1 MTARVSDG
9 YGSRN
14 RSCTQPI
21 DDIAIVES
29 QGTESA
35 GRRERADELVARD
48 AHRRSL
54 QGDRV
59 DTRDTTWQIQELP
72 RRIHLQ
78 RSQHEKERQ
87 LLVAPRVVRD
97 AITSV
102 QHR

>member
-1 MTARVSDG
+1 MTTRIGDG
-9 YGSRN
+9 YGCRN
-14 RSCTQPI
+14 RSRTQPI

-48 AHRRSL
+48 ARRSSL

-59 DTRDTTWQIQELP
+59 DACNSTWQVQELP

-78 RSQHEKERQ
+78 RPQREKERQ
-87 LLVAPRVVRD
+87 LLVAPRVVRN
-97 AITSV
+97 AIANV
-102 QHR
+102 QQ